1 MTLKQQFADAHVAT
15 EPRELDLVV
24 PFTTPELTRTALN
37 EAGRL
42 GAGLQAKIRLLRIEI
57 VPYPLDPQYPPV
69 QPEFLQE
76 QMETFQST
84 LPIERNVLL
93 ARDFKPEL
101 CRRLRETSIVVLASR
116 RRLWKTR
123 TERLAAA
130 LRGAGRAVV
139 LVYQENNNA

>member
-1 MTLKQQFADAHVAT
+1 MTTKQQFADVQVAA

-24 PFTTPELTRTALN
+24 PFTTPELTRIALK
-37 EAGRL
+37 EASRL
-42 GAGLQAKIRLLRIEI
+42 GTGLHAKIRLLRIEI

-69 QPEFLQE
+69 QPEFLQK
-76 QMETFQST
+76 QMESFESP
-84 LPIERNVLL
+84 LPIERKVLL

-139 LVYQENNNA
+139 LVYRENS